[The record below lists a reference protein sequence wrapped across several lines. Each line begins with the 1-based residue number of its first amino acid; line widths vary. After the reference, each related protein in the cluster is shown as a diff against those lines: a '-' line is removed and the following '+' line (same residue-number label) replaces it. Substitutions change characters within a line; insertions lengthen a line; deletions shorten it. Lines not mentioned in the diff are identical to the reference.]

1 MQARRTQR
9 NADGRSNI
17 RRWYIGFKQKTS
29 KVKPNKLLEVISREI
44 QNRNL
49 ARYLPV
55 MRIERSPRGEYYF
68 FLAVESK
75 RFEIPNEISKLLK
88 ELKDTYFKFPADKT
102 HNCFDLEQIKSM
114 VGNAHDV
121 ADYTNPIPY
130 RVQPRTISESSLTL
144 SDSNQ
149 TQPID
154 RERIN
159 SLSQTHE
166 HFLYW
171 LSAGGSGTW
180 ESFKKTSEILGLEE
194 PKRIIRRLK
203 LLGHITTSDNGS
215 KWQVAPP
222 SLQKIESENDDRT
235 FILHGQRSVKF
246 LDTLRTFGLLETCNQ
261 PRGEAPPR
269 IRFRLPSQI
278 SYETLTQKMQEK
290 GYPITFTPVRNI
302 PDIATW
308 YNNLSVVQGLLPYNF
323 RLKRFNGQ
331 DFIDCTFQK
340 ETGFYEFY
348 RQDENKHPQ
357 YTFFYDQ
364 DRDQWVQGDW
374 YGLRFWAIYQMKQEN
389 LCVSYSESAKML
401 LIPFSQR
408 WPEAYETHLV
418 MSSGLLPSYENGKL
432 IYQGVSEELA
442 TTICQ
447 KLSISEPITFKGG
460 LSCTI

>member
-9 NADGRSNI
+9 NADGRSRI
-17 RRWYIGFKQKTS
+17 QRWYKGFSYRGNPRELVEQISKQIQQFALAEFL
-29 KVKPNKLLEVISREI
+29 PLL
-44 QNRNL
+44 
-49 ARYLPV
+49 
-55 MRIERSPRGEYYF
+55 RIEKGAKSNKVFYF
-68 FLAVESK
+68 FIAIESEQIGVIPPQVENIFRLRFFRTPAVK
-75 RFEIPNEISKLLK
+75 GC
-88 ELKDTYFKFPADKT
+88 T
-102 HNCFDLEQIKSM
+102 HFTFEQIKSM

-171 LSAGGSGTW
+171 LSSLGSGTW
-180 ESFKKTSEILGLEE
+180 ESFKKTCEILGLEE

-246 LDTLRTFGLLETCNQ
+246 LDTLRTFGSLETCNQ

-278 SYETLTQKMQEK
+278 SHETLTQKMQEK

-331 DFIDCTFQK
+331 DFIDCTFQR

-460 LSCTI
+460 LSCRI